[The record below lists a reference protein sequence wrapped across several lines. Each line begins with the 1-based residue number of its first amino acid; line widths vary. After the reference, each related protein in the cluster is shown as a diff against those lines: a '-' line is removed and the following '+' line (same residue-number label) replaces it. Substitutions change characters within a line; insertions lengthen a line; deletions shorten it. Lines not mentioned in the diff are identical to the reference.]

1 MGNAYST
8 SSCFFSSYF
17 VLTVYWNLTN
27 YTLKHN
33 LLVESSDVILWLMV
47 GKFTGGDSERLCP
60 NNRTCLVFVLRYYV
74 CVSFQQDFTFL
85 RVGKGIF
92 VNRELLV
99 LFPVNCEITFL
110 FLVKRDFGNRRE
122 PWFLIIIICE
132 TRIGCLFHR
141 ELWFSFMLFLIFREK
156 L

>member
-1 MGNAYST
+1 
-8 SSCFFSSYF
+8 
-17 VLTVYWNLTN
+17 
-27 YTLKHN
+27 
-33 LLVESSDVILWLMV
+33 MV

-60 NNRTCLVFVLRYYV
+60 NNRTYLVFVLRYYV

-110 FLVKRDFGNRRE
+110 FLVKDDFGNRRE
-122 PWFLIIIICE
+122 P
-132 TRIGCLFHR
+132 
-141 ELWFSFMLFLIFREK
+141 
-156 L
+156 